1 VDHIYANPESGLYM
15 LYTDPD
21 AREDPLSFILVSTSL
36 VVKTAEAKQLQ
47 VEATGSRIDG
57 MKAFQMD
64 PAYAKT
70 MMSTQKSER
79 EKFVQDMAQ
88 GAVRATSRVH
98 QAIHDLRITSRELR
112 LPRTKQ
118 PRGGQATGR
127 GTILNTPRLPV
138 TTSSKSFC

>member
-36 VVKTAEAKQLQ
+36 VVKTAEAKQLE

-88 GAVRATSRVH
+88 GAVRATS
-98 QAIHDLRITSRELR
+98 
-112 LPRTKQ
+112 
-118 PRGGQATGR
+118 
-127 GTILNTPRLPV
+127 
-138 TTSSKSFC
+138 